1 MTTNS
6 SLLKVDHLIYGAPD
20 LQTGVEQIERL
31 LGVRA
36 SIGGKHIG
44 LGTHN
49 ALISLGSQCYLEIIA
64 PDPEQEEFRRP
75 LLFGLDLL
83 SSPRLVRWV
92 AKGDHLEQLSFLN
105 LGRGES
111 LGMVSSGGRMTPEGY
126 TLTWSFTDPYVALAD
141 GIVPFFIDWG
151 QSPHPADSA
160 PQGAVLREL
169 NAEHPDPDYAQSM
182 LDQLGL
188 AIRVS
193 AGRRAALVAVID
205 SPRGQVVLR

>member
-1 MTTNS
+1 
-6 SLLKVDHLIYGAPD
+6 
-20 LQTGVEQIERL
+20 
-31 LGVRA
+31 
-36 SIGGKHIG
+36 
-44 LGTHN
+44 
-49 ALISLGSQCYLEIIA
+49 
-64 PDPEQEEFRRP
+64 
-75 LLFGLDLL
+75 
-83 SSPRLVRWV
+83 
-92 AKGDHLEQLSFLN
+92 
-105 LGRGES
+105 
-111 LGMVSSGGRMTPEGY
+111 MTPEGH
-126 TLTWSFTDPYVALAD
+126 TLAWSFTDPYVVLAD

-169 NAEHPDPDYAQSM
+169 SAEHPDPDYAQSM